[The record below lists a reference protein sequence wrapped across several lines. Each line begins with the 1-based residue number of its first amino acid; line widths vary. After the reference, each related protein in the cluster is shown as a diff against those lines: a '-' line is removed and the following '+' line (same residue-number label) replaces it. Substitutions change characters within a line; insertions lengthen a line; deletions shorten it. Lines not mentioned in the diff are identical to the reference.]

1 MPAVRKSWEQWL
13 WQLPSWVHFFI
24 AFVITSA
31 VLIQRLYL
39 NEMLGERAPFIL
51 STVAVAIAAYVGG
64 LWPGLFASAVS
75 LFFGVLLFV
84 PPVGNMSVAEPSA
97 RYTLIM
103 FAGVWTFISI
113 ICDRLR
119 SMARSTRILAYDLSA
134 EQGRLD
140 EIISSLTD
148 AYCAINKRGLLVRHN
163 EEFRKLV
170 GEDGEIRGLPVW
182 PRIPKFQDENLAEE
196 LQKSLAG
203 HETLDKDLYNAESN
217 RWTNMRSYP
226 TRDGLFVLWRD
237 ITDQKEWDQRRERL
251 LADER
256 SARTEAELTS
266 RLKDEFLATLSHEL
280 RTPLTAMLGWIELMQ
295 SREVENESTREGL
308 IAIGSASQRL
318 ASLIEELLDISRIN
332 AGKVKLQLEF
342 LNLADQT
349 LEAVEVARSTA
360 KAKEIE
366 LNFVSEEDEAF
377 IRGDAPRL
385 HQVISNLIA
394 NAMKFTPRGGRV
406 NVRVFSHDSMHA
418 FEVSDTGEGIEPEF
432 LPHIFD
438 RFRQSD
444 ASVTR
449 RHGGLGLGLAIV
461 KQLVELHGGTVQAF
475 SEGSGKGATI
485 RVLLPVA
492 VLDMPMP
499 TDRQVEKT
507 QVDLEGVH
515 ILLVEDDEGSR
526 IILRKLL
533 ETSGARVFEASGG
546 HQGLSI
552 LDESRPM
559 IIISDVGMPEMDGY
573 EFVRTLRTRTDI
585 WASTPVIALTAF
597 ARPEDKK
604 EALAAG
610 FSAHLAKPVKT
621 NDLLRTVKSV
631 LAEARQVRP

>member
-1 MPAVRKSWEQWL
+1 MPQVRRSWEQWL
-13 WQLPSWVHFFI
+13 WHLPNWVHFLI
-24 AFVITSA
+24 AFCITSVVIA
-31 VLIQRLYL
+31 QRLYL
-39 NEMLGERAPFIL
+39 SDFFGNRAPFVL
-51 STVAVAIAAYVGG
+51 STIAVAIAAYIGG
-64 LWPGLFASAVS
+64 LWPGLLSAALS
-75 LFFGVLLFV
+75 LFFGILFFV
-84 PPVGNMSVAEPSA
+84 SPAGTLAIGDPAVGYTIVA
-97 RYTLIM
+97 
-103 FAGVWTFISI
+103 FAGAWTFISI
-113 ICDRLR
+113 VCDRLR
-119 SMARSTRILAYDLSA
+119 AMARSTRVLAHDLSA

-140 EIISSLTD
+140 TIISSLSD
-148 AYCAINKRGLLVRHN
+148 AYCAINNRGHLVRHN
-163 EEFRKLV
+163 EEFRQLLGDK
-170 GEDGEIRGLPVW
+170 GEIRGMAIWDRL
-182 PRIPKFQDENLAEE
+182 PKFHDANVAED
-196 LQKSLAG
+196 LQESLVKRQS
-203 HETLDKDLYNAESN
+203 LNKDLFDPATG
-217 RWTNMRSYP
+217 RWTNMRSYS

-237 ITDQKEWDQRRERL
+237 ITDQKEWDQRREKL

-280 RTPLTAMLGWIELMQ
+280 RTPLTAILGWVELLQ
-295 SREVENESTREGL
+295 AKENENEEAREGL
-308 IAIGSASQRL
+308 GAIGAASQRL

-342 LNLADQT
+342 LNLADEA

-360 KAKEIE
+360 AAKGIT
-366 LNFVSEEDEAF
+366 LNLVTEVP
-377 IRGDAPRL
+377 DAIVRADPPRL
-385 HQVISNLIA
+385 QQVIANLIT
-394 NAMKFTPRGGRV
+394 NALKFTSAGGTV
-406 NVRVFSHDSMHA
+406 TVRTFMMDSQHA
-418 FEVSDTGEGIEPEF
+418 VEVCDTGEGIEPEF
-432 LPHIFD
+432 LPFVFD

-461 KQLVELHGGTVQAF
+461 KQLVDLHGGTVQAF
-475 SEGSGKGATI
+475 SEGVGKGATI

-492 VLDMPMP
+492 ILDAPLP
-499 TDRQVEKT
+499 SARAQEKPL
-507 QVDLEGVH
+507 VDLEKVH

-546 HQGLSI
+546 REALAI

-573 EFVRTLRTRTDI
+573 EFVKSLRARTDI

-621 NDLLRTVKSV
+621 TDLLKSVKSV
-631 LAEARQVRP
+631 LADGRRVLH